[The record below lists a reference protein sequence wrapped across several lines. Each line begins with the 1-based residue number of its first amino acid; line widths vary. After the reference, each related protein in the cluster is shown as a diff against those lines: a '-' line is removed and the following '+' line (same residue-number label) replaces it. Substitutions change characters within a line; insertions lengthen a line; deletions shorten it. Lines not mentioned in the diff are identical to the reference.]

1 VLLLTNGTAGNK
13 WMNTFHPGA
22 RFQDATGHI
31 PGTITADGNGW
42 ADFRC
47 LDRSVSV
54 WLQV

>member
-1 VLLLTNGTAGNK
+1 MLLLTNGTAGNK